1 MWPLLVC
8 SVVAV
13 ALILER
19 LLFWLKLNQRQKRFL
34 RETIEL
40 YRHDPALVLSKLKQ
54 YIDLP
59 LARIFL
65 AAVTLEDPN
74 PEEYR
79 LALESEAQAELPLL
93 KRFSTIFDTIVALA
107 PLLGLLGTIL
117 GLISSFASLN
127 LGDIGGTKTA
137 GVSAGISE
145 ALVSTAAGLIVA
157 IVTLIFSNIFR
168 GLYQRQMG
176 LIQQYGG
183 QMELIY
189 RRRYERA
196 ERGYASTG

>member
-8 SVVAV
+8 SVLAIT
-13 ALILER
+13 LILER
-19 LLFWLKLNQRQKRFL
+19 ALFWFKLNRRQKRFF
-34 RETIEL
+34 REVIDL
-40 YRHDPALVLSKLKQ
+40 YRYEPTLVLGKLKQ

-65 AAVTLEDPN
+65 AAVILEDPN

-93 KRFSTIFDTIVALA
+93 KRFSNVFDTIVALA
-107 PLLGLLGTIL
+107 PLLGLLGTVL

-127 LGDIGGTKTA
+127 LGDVGGTKTA
-137 GVSAGISE
+137 EVSAGISE

-157 IVTLIFSNIFR
+157 IATLIFSNIFR

-189 RRRYERA
+189 RHRYERV